1 MCVASRK
8 ACTVSWRSEPLHKA
22 GPVAL
27 GVSTISAR
35 IKTVA
40 ERAREHLPLNAP
52 AQVARLSEAL
62 HKADRMLDDASRE
75 NAQLRDAAL
84 LRDVGGGG
92 GGEDGGEGTGS
103 RLGRAARDAAAREM
117 AAAREAVA
125 AAALASPRRA
135 SAAAEWRLPLETS
148 PPPSRPHGAVEAEAE
163 TEGAMSGAGASG
175 EGLRRRVV
183 GLEARVARAEAET
196 EAARAAHA
204 ETLQERD
211 RAEAALRK
219 QTAGLNAELQ
229 VAREEEREL
238 RRLSGG
244 SGAPGVVGVAGLGF
258 AEQQALCRREISGGG
273 D

>member
-92 GGEDGGEGTGS
+92 GGEDGGESEPEEVADEAGLAGLS
-103 RLGRAARDAAAREM
+103 PELLQKAIMFAAVCAAAM
-117 AAAREAVA
+117 ACVCFWVVCKSSRGAAPA
-125 AAALASPRRA
+125 AAAAETGGAYEKYVCAPA
-135 SAAAEWRLPLETS
+135 DHTAAATRRQQSKQILYNNTPTCRHTNATAHHRPPS
-148 PPPSRPHGAVEAEAE
+148 PPAATTAMFIQSADHGR
-163 TEGAMSGAGASG
+163 G
-175 EGLRRRVV
+175 RR
-183 GLEARVARAEAET
+183 
-196 EAARAAHA
+196 
-204 ETLQERD
+204 
-211 RAEAALRK
+211 
-219 QTAGLNAELQ
+219 
-229 VAREEEREL
+229 
-238 RRLSGG
+238 G
-244 SGAPGVVGVAGLGF
+244 SGAVGGLGRG
-258 AEQQALCRREISGGG
+258 RR
-273 D
+273 